1 MRIWGVAGGLM
12 TDEQLLRLLAHYGSL
27 DAARAAGNVTLVS
40 ETGDADM
47 GERSRGRGAGRG
59 RRLADYLE
67 GADEH

>member
-1 MRIWGVAGGLM
+1 MRIWEGAGGLM

-40 ETGDADM
+40 ETGDAGM
-47 GERSRGRGAGRG
+47 GGRSRDGGAGRG
-59 RRLADYLE
+59 RRLVDCLE

>member
-1 MRIWGVAGGLM
+1 M

-47 GERSRGRGAGRG
+47 GERSRGR
-59 RRLADYLE
+59 RLADYLE
-67 GADEH
+67 GVDEH